1 MPRHI
6 SEEMLEP
13 FVIKCRKMFQEGQT
27 WEPVL
32 RYLKEANS
40 GAVFSIYVS
49 NSQYEYERG
58 CHIS

>member
-1 MPRHI
+1 MPRYV
-6 SEEMLEP
+6 SKEEMEP
-13 FVIKCRKMFQEGQT
+13 FFNQCRKMFHEGQT

-49 NSQYEYERG
+49 NSQYEYERQQFPL
-58 CHIS
+58 